1 MFLFLFPFFLSMKNN
16 IKRLRSLIFDKISLI
31 SSDLQPAVEKA
42 ETAYAI
48 FKQAQ
53 RPHVEQALDAVKKL
67 QERIKNLQNEKK

>member
-1 MFLFLFPFFLSMKNN
+1 MKNN
-16 IKRLRSLIFDKISLI
+16 IKRLRSLIVDKISLI